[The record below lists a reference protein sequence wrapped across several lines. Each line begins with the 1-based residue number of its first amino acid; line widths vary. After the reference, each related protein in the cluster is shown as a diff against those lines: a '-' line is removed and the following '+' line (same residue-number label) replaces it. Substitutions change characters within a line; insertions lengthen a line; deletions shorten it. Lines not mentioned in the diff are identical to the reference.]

1 MSCMMLLPMVL
12 SLVGA
17 IFYLTGEASILWR
30 LAVLLMAIGA
40 AVVLLLV
47 PAVPY
52 AVPVLLQIGLSLGFV
67 IYWQIDN
74 LRLS

>member
-1 MSCMMLLPMVL
+1 MMLLPMVL

-17 IFYLTGEASILWR
+17 IFYLLTGEESILWR

-52 AVPVLLQIGLSLGFV
+52 AAPVLLQIGLSFGFV
-67 IYWQIDN
+67 IYWQIDK